1 MCLKTQL
8 THLKDW
14 LSAFSQNTQPVRF
27 HKRLESLVTGS
38 PIWWLR
44 LWLEEYRL
52 EKCLEKSGEQSFATK
67 RQHERWRNVDMAYRY
82 GRMPS
87 PALKRAIDRC
97 HQTGMSQQ
105 DIRLLIVNRILRADG
120 SFRISPTKEIILYV
134 LGWVFVA
141 ICVVQFVQT
150 AVFIWASPA
159 DPFLKSLT
167 TMVCLVVFLVCGYVV
182 SCYNIIPFPV
192 IKSLLRGNLDAARA
206 SG

>member
-1 MCLKTQL
+1 MYNQTQL
-8 THLKDW
+8 TQLRDW
-14 LSAFSQNTQPVRF
+14 LNAFSQDTRPVRF
-27 HKRLESLVTGS
+27 HEKLESLVTGS

-44 LWLEEYRL
+44 LWFEEYRL
-52 EKCLEKSGEQSFATK
+52 EKCLEKNEEHSFATK
-67 RQHERWRNVDMAYRY
+67 RQRERWRNADLAYRY

-87 PALKRAIDRC
+87 PALRKEIDRC
-97 HQTGMSQQ
+97 EQAGMSQQ
-105 DIRLLIVNRILRADG
+105 DIRLLVINRILRVDG

-150 AVFIWASPA
+150 AVFIWTSPA

-192 IKSLLRGNLDAARA
+192 IKPLLRGNLDAARA